1 MTSTSTSARPPPAA
15 DAVAVADQPP
25 RLRWSDPKVRSAGL
39 FALGILAGLITWTL
53 IAMIAGPAVVSSP
66 AETLAA
72 MVDLQTRDMLLPSI
86 TASSGRILKGWGL
99 GIVVGAPIG
108 VALGRSSLLRSLTDP
123 YLQFLRFIPP
133 IAFIPLTIIW
143 LGIGEAS
150 KVVLI
155 FYTAVFIVTINMMA
169 GVRSVEESRLRAAAS
184 LGASPTRR
192 LLVVVLPSTVP
203 YLFTASRLAM
213 GNAFLTIVS
222 ADLVAAQTGVGAL
235 IWRSRN
241 YGRIDWVFA
250 GIVLLGMMGLV
261 ADSTL
266 RLVGRYGLRRFGI
279 TD

>member
-213 GNAFLTIVS
+213 GNAF
-222 ADLVAAQTGVGAL
+222 
-235 IWRSRN
+235 
-241 YGRIDWVFA
+241 
-250 GIVLLGMMGLV
+250 
-261 ADSTL
+261 
-266 RLVGRYGLRRFGI
+266 
-279 TD
+279 

>member
-1 MTSTSTSARPPPAA
+1 M
-15 DAVAVADQPP
+15 
-25 RLRWSDPKVRSAGL
+25 
-39 FALGILAGLITWTL
+39 
-53 IAMIAGPAVVSSP
+53 
-66 AETLAA
+66 
-72 MVDLQTRDMLLPSI
+72 
-86 TASSGRILKGWGL
+86 
-99 GIVVGAPIG
+99 
-108 VALGRSSLLRSLTDP
+108 GRSSLLRSLTDP

-169 GVRSVEESRLRAAAS
+169 GVRSVDESRLRAAAS

-192 LLVVVLPSTVP
+192 MLVVVLPSTVP

-222 ADLVAAQTGVGAL
+222 AELVAAQTGVGAL

-261 ADSTL
+261 ADLTL